1 MNKNITLI
9 GMMGAGKSLI
19 SERLSRRLDDYVAVD
34 TDVVLE
40 YHHNQFI
47 PDMFKEKGEEYFR
60 DAESKILEMV
70 YKKDKMIV
78 ALGGGAFER
87 AENRELVK
95 KNSFVIYLKAS
106 PETLYERV
114 KDSTDRP
121 LLKKGFSKDDVAD
134 ILATREANYML
145 ADSVVVTDGKTADE
159 VVTEILGIIND

>member
-19 SERLSRRLDDYVAVD
+19 SERLSRRLEDYVAVD

-70 YKKDKMIV
+70 YKKDKMVV

-87 AENRELVK
+87 PENRELVK

-134 ILATREANYML
+134 ILAKREANYMQ

>member
-19 SERLSRRLDDYVAVD
+19 AERLSRRLDGYVAVD

-70 YKKDKMIV
+70 YTKDKMVV

-87 AENRELVK
+87 PENRELVK
-95 KNSFVIYLKAS
+95 KNSYVIYLKAS

-121 LLKKGFSKDDVAD
+121 LLKKGFSKDDVAQ
-134 ILATREANYML
+134 ILAKREANYMQ

>member
-70 YKKDKMIV
+70 YTKDKMVV

-134 ILATREANYML
+134 ILAKREANYMQ

>member
-70 YKKDKMIV
+70 YTKDKMVV

-95 KNSFVIYLKAS
+95 KNSYVIYLKAS

-114 KDSTDRP
+114 KDSTGRP

-134 ILATREANYML
+134 ILAKREANYMQ

>member
-19 SERLSRRLDDYVAVD
+19 AERLSRRLDGYVAVD

-47 PDMFKEKGEEYFR
+47 PNMFKEKGEEYFR
-60 DAESKILEMV
+60 DAESKIIEMV
-70 YKKDKMIV
+70 YTKDKMVV

-87 AENRELVK
+87 PENRELVK
-95 KNSFVIYLKAS
+95 KNSYVIYLKAS

-134 ILATREANYML
+134 ILAKREANYMQ
-145 ADSVVVTDGKTADE
+145 ADSVVLTDGKTADE

>member
-87 AENRELVK
+87 PENRELVK
-95 KNSFVIYLKAS
+95 KNSYVIYLKAS

-134 ILATREANYML
+134 ILAKREANYML

>member
-70 YKKDKMIV
+70 YTKDKMVV

-87 AENRELVK
+87 PENRELVK

-134 ILATREANYML
+134 ILAKREANYMQ

>member
-134 ILATREANYML
+134 ILAKREANYMQ

>member
-70 YKKDKMIV
+70 YTKDKMVV

-121 LLKKGFSKDDVAD
+121 LLKKGFSKDDVAQ
-134 ILATREANYML
+134 ILAKREANYMQ

>member
-19 SERLSRRLDDYVAVD
+19 AERLGRRLDGYVAVD

-70 YKKDKMIV
+70 YTKDKMVV

-95 KNSFVIYLKAS
+95 KNSYVIYLKAS

-134 ILATREANYML
+134 ILAKREANYMQ

>member
-70 YKKDKMIV
+70 YTKDKMVV

-87 AENRELVK
+87 PENRELVK
-95 KNSFVIYLKAS
+95 KNSYVIYLKAS

-134 ILATREANYML
+134 ILAKREANYMQ

>member
-87 AENRELVK
+87 PENRELVK

-121 LLKKGFSKDDVAD
+121 LLKKGFSKDDVAQ
-134 ILATREANYML
+134 ILATREANYMQ